1 MVLTALLRNIS
12 APAFLLSHLFAFS
25 TDALAEVKKALAATG
40 DIQNLRR
47 ENLALFKDNQ
57 KLKED
62 LEATKMTLAETQKS
76 AKEQADRD
84 AESIRLLQDNLE
96 ARLAE
101 TTAIDNEL
109 LSKRRVFLLLT
120 LLKFS

>member
-25 TDALAEVKKALAATG
+25 TDALAEAKKALAATG

-84 AESIRLLQDNLE
+84 TESIRLLQDNLE
-96 ARLAE
+96 AHLAE
-101 TTAIDNEL
+101 TTAIDDEL
-109 LSKRRVFLLLT
+109 LSKCRVFLLLT